1 MVGLATAGQCRC
13 REGCAA
19 CVSQTI
25 IWLCFLESCKSIRCC
40 VKEPKLFGSLQ
51 FQRCVNSLSPEYLQF
66 NPRARPLPSSSSFAH
81 SLHIHS
87 LPASSP
93 IPASVKFHPSKH
105 PKQHVSS
112 SKENVAAEKKRSN
125 AEPPRSVWT
134 SSYSTT
140 FIFFSCVRALPV
152 VACILE
158 R

>member
-1 MVGLATAGQCRC
+1 MPPWRKIAKHDTCGDVRSIFSLAPGLEFFRVPPQCRC

-19 CVSQTI
+19 CVSQII

-51 FQRCVNSLSPEYLQF
+51 FQRCVNSLSPEYLRF

-93 IPASVKFHPSKH
+93 TCFRQIPPQQAPQTTCEFLEGECCSREEEVKRRTASIGVD
-105 PKQHVSS
+105 
-112 SKENVAAEKKRSN
+112 
-125 AEPPRSVWT
+125 
-134 SSYSTT
+134 
-140 FIFFSCVRALPV
+140 
-152 VACILE
+152 
-158 R
+158 